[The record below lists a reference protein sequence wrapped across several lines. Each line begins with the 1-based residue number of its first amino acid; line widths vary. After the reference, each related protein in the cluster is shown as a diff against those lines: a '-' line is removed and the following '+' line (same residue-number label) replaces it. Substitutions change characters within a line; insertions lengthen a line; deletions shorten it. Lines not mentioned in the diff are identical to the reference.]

1 MKSGK
6 GFTLAEMLMVMAIT
20 AILAAAVVPFT
31 GTQMELAR
39 NKERETRLYMAM
51 ESAVL
56 VALKES
62 RTTSDTY
69 ISVPLSEETLQD
81 LKDGTKSADLEI
93 SGEGKVI
100 TLTKGS
106 IPQTV
111 DNVKYKFQNLGSGI
125 LRFHSIVFYTDATS
139 YEVPPAT

>member
-1 MKSGK
+1 MRSGK
-6 GFTLAEMLMVMAIT
+6 GFTLAEMLVVMAIT
-20 AILAAAVVPFT
+20 VIFAAAAIPFT
-31 GTQMELAR
+31 GTQIELAR

-56 VALKES
+56 VALKQS

-93 SGEGKVI
+93 SSEGKAAK
-100 TLTKGS
+100 LTKGS
-106 IPQTV
+106 IPETV
-111 DNVKYKFQNLGSGI
+111 DKVKYKFENNGSGI
-125 LRFHSIVFYTDATS
+125 LIFHSIVFYIGGTFYNEVLAT
-139 YEVPPAT
+139 